1 MVHARRTTS
10 DANCPGPVGL
20 YWPDYLH
27 GRVVNENGTPGGRA
41 PTRTLECH
49 RGAIA
54 AWVGTARE
62 DTVLRVHSNA
72 MTAANRPRPVIQH
85 THIMS
90 A

>member
-1 MVHARRTTS
+1 MPDGRLRTPT
-10 DANCPGPVGL
+10 APVQWVCTGPITCT
-20 YWPDYLH
+20 